1 MLTQHL
7 AGEDLE
13 EHGGRARRKRATE
26 EAFLERLWA
35 RALTSGVAQQKPITV
50 EFAEP
55 GELGIALESPGQVPP
70 PAPPESRF
78 WARGH
83 TLHTNFYSKTYPD
96 PTAVDTR

>member
-70 PAPPESRF
+70 PHLLSPDFGLGVTPFTRISTVK
-78 WARGH
+78 H
-83 TLHTNFYSKTYPD
+83 IQTLRP
-96 PTAVDTR
+96 